1 MRYLASLLLLATALL
16 LAGCESIS
24 TRARQHAATF
34 NTLAPD
40 VQQRLLAGEVALG
53 DSPEMV
59 EIAFGPPTDD
69 RAILTTSGRVRR
81 MWVYTTTKYMKE
93 GSYLQ
98 NVNEQQNTA
107 QVAEVYR
114 VFRVLE
120 REITFLDDAVVNVR
134 DPARESPAIA
144 AVQ

>member
-34 NTLAPD
+34 NTLAPE
-40 VQQRLLAGEVALG
+40 VQQRLLAGEVAVG
-53 DSPEMV
+53 DTPEMV
-59 EIAFGPPTDD
+59 EIAFGEPNDD

-93 GSYLQ
+93 GSHLR
-98 NVNEQQNTA
+98 NVDELRNTA
-107 QVAEVYR
+107 EVAEVYR
-114 VFRVLE
+114 VFQVLE
-120 REITFLDDAVVNVR
+120 REVTFLDNAVIHVR
-134 DPARESPAIA
+134 DPTREATAIA